1 MSTQHD
7 LITATQARIKS
18 VLERTFPNAID
29 FGDGSYTITHG
40 SSSVIIVVRPYTE
53 SDTMVE
59 LMSQVVTGAAITP
72 ELMKWLLRKN
82 VELHFGG
89 FGLLFDDTVVFT
101 YSLPGANIDAN
112 ELEAAITSV
121 AVIADHYDD
130 EIVRLAGGKR
140 AADLQD

>member
-7 LITATQARIKS
+7 LITATQARIKA
-18 VLERTFPNAID
+18 VLDRTFPNAID
-29 FGDGSYTITHG
+29 FGDGSYTITQG
-40 SSSVIIVVRPYTE
+40 STSVMIVVRPFTE
-53 SDTMVE
+53 TDTMVE
-59 LMSQVVTGAAITP
+59 LMSQVVTGGTITP
-72 ELMKWLLRKN
+72 EVMRWLLRKN

-89 FGLLFDDTVVFT
+89 FGLLFDDTIVFT
-101 YSLPGANIDAN
+101 YSLPGASIDAT

-140 AADLQD
+140 AADLEE